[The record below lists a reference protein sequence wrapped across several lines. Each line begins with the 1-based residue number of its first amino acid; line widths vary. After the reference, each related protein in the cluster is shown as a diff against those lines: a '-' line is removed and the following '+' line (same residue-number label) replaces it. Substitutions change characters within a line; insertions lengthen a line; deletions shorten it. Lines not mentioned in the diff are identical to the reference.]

1 MRRIGSLNEGE
12 AGRQASEN
20 FRSRFAAFRLS
31 QCTGINR
38 YLLSLVMIPTS
49 RSASFKALMSLWF
62 FFFSDFESF
71 SGTGHILSRE
81 NFTYSWSPICTLISS
96 SPSST
101 DRQLFPCA
109 SLYGTYLMTLSL
121 PVHCDA
127 HHKRHAYKGGA
138 LEVTVQPPKRT
149 TNCRRLRA
157 SNRLYLPYF
166 CVSWLWHENLHDP

>member
-1 MRRIGSLNEGE
+1 MRGKQEGKQVRTLEAVCGFSLIPMYRNKQVLTQFGDDTYIKECKFQG
-12 AGRQASEN
+12 ADVA
-20 FRSRFAAFRLS
+20 
-31 QCTGINR
+31 
-38 YLLSLVMIPTS
+38 LV
-49 RSASFKALMSLWF
+49 FL
-62 FFFSDFESF
+62 FSDFESF

-81 NFTYSWSPICTLISS
+81 NFTYSWGPMCTLISS

-166 CVSWLWHENLHDP
+166 CVSWLWHEYLHDP